1 MRHNLQV
8 FRILITKCYKI
19 IRCHQYP
26 KTSIKTISIFSK
38 PGKYNKVACL
48 GEETAEVI
56 IKVIPWNSGDPDF
69 TATADLTV
77 SRLTPESLSVW
88 Y

>member
-1 MRHNLQV
+1 MLT
-8 FRILITKCYKI
+8 L
-19 IRCHQYP
+19 
-26 KTSIKTISIFSK
+26 
-38 PGKYNKVACL
+38 GKYNKVACL